1 MPSNTNPIATTIK
14 KGDKA
19 DQVDFV
25 ENIFIL
31 DNIVFNKKNI
41 FKKLFIRLNIEKG
54 INVILYKNK

>member
-41 FKKLFIRLNIEKG
+41 FKKTFHSIK
-54 INVILYKNK
+54 Y